1 MKICN
6 CGDEMKKN
14 HLFVCTM
21 SLIMVSAFL
30 VGCNKNEDYSENF
43 VLSESSS
50 DAIEA
55 DEISLKSDYEETDS
69 QVTNESE
76 ESETIQTTE
85 KRNVVNPVKVN
96 VKSSSGSSVD
106 MYEAISDIDLNR
118 PASILPNQIFTGWAE
133 TEIIQQIGEKTV
145 DIADVI
151 DITAESEDISEESN
165 VIYNDAVYVDND
177 IPVQF
182 SVPIIVGGTTDF
194 CILEAEISYDSKL
207 LEFIELQNPDPDL
220 TYNCNKEAGKIFLSF
235 LSNGNINAEL
245 DLCEIVFET
254 KGKELAET
262 SLEYTVKDIAS
273 WNETTSDFDEVRHKI
288 INSKIVMY

>member
-1 MKICN
+1 
-6 CGDEMKKN
+6 MKKN
-14 HLFVCTM
+14 HLFLCAM
-21 SLIMVSAFL
+21 SLIIVSAFL
-30 VGCNKNEDYSENF
+30 NGCSKNENDSESSAI
-43 VLSESSS
+43 SESSS
-50 DAIEA
+50 SAIEA
-55 DEISLKSDYEETDS
+55 DKVSLKSDSNEITP
-69 QVTNESE
+69 QVTTESE
-76 ESETIQTTE
+76 ESETVHATE

-106 MYEAISDIDLNR
+106 TYEAISDIDLNR
-118 PASILPNQIFTGWAE
+118 PASILPNQVFTGWE
-133 TEIIQQIGEKTV
+133 ENEIIRQIGEKTV
-145 DIADVI
+145 DTTDVI
-151 DITAESEDISEESN
+151 DITAEIKDISEESN

-207 LEFIELQNPDPDL
+207 FEFVELLNPDPDL
-220 TYNCNKEAGKIFLSF
+220 TYNCNKETGKICLSF
-235 LSNGNINAEL
+235 LSNGNINADL

-254 KGKELAET
+254 KVKEPAET

-273 WNETTSDFDEVRHKI
+273 WNETTSDFEEVQYKI

>member
-1 MKICN
+1 
-6 CGDEMKKN
+6 MKKN

-21 SLIMVSAFL
+21 SLIIVSAFL
-30 VGCNKNEDYSENF
+30 AGCNKNEDYSDIS
-43 VLSESSS
+43 VVSESDSA
-50 DAIEA
+50 AIDA
-55 DEISLKSDYEETDS
+55 DEISLKSTDEDTDS
-69 QVTNESE
+69 QTTTESE
-76 ESETIQTTE
+76 ESESIQKTE

-118 PASILPNQIFTGWAE
+118 PASILPNQVFTGWEE
-133 TEIIQQIGEKTV
+133 TEIIQQIEKKTV
-145 DIADVI
+145 DIADII
-151 DITAESEDISEESN
+151 DITAESKDISEESN
-165 VIYNDAVYVDND
+165 VIYNDAIYVDND
-177 IPVQF
+177 IPVKF

-194 CILEAEISYDSKL
+194 CIIEAEISYDSKL

-220 TYNCNKEAGKIFLSF
+220 TYNCNKEEGKIFLSF

-254 KGKELAET
+254 KGKEPAET
-262 SLEYTVKDIAS
+262 SLEYIVNDIAS
-273 WNETTSDFDEVRHKI
+273 WNESASDFDEVKYKI